1 MLSRRRFVQ
10 GFTLAVVG
18 SGRAGA
24 READASA
31 ALELLR
37 QGRGGLVVAMRHA
50 LAPGTFDPPGFR
62 PGVCSTQRNLSDE
75 GREQARRIGA
85 WYRERGLVPTAVRS
99 SEWCRCL
106 DTARLAFGSAAPWP
120 ALNSFIRDRDAE
132 AAQTRTLRAELARR
146 SQADVAGFEVWV
158 THQVNLSALAGSYTG
173 SGEALLLRHEAGRA
187 EPRIV
192 ASLTVA

>member
-50 LAPGTFDPPGFR
+50 LAPGTFAPPGFR
-62 PGVCSTQRNLSDE
+62 LDACSTQRNLSDE
-75 GREQARRIGA
+75 GRAQARRVGA
-85 WYRERGLVPTAVRS
+85 WYREHGLTPTAVRS
-99 SEWCRCL
+99 SRWCRCL
-106 DTARLAFGSAAPWP
+106 DTAGLAFGSAEPWP
-120 ALNSFIRDRDAE
+120 ALDSIVRDRAS
-132 AAQTRTLRAELARR
+132 ASMQTAVVRAELTRR
-146 SQADVAGFEVWV
+146 ALAQATGFEVWV
-158 THQVNLSALAGSYTG
+158 THQANISALAGSFTG
-173 SGEALLLRHEAGRA
+173 SGEALLLRHEPGRA
-187 EPRIV
+187 EPAVLATLSIG
-192 ASLTVA
+192 

>member
-1 MLSRRRFVQ
+1 MNRRLCLRGLALSFVAPA
-10 GFTLAVVG
+10 LAQAPRG
-18 SGRAGA
+18 D
-24 READASA
+24 ADA
-31 ALELLR
+31 ALDALR
-37 QGRGGLVVAMRHA
+37 HARGGLVVAMRHA

-158 THQVNLSALAGSYTG
+158 THQVNISALAGSYTG

-192 ASLTVA
+192 DSLTVA